1 MKKDGL
7 YSGETINEVA
17 WYLENSGNE
26 PHKVGLKQPNELG
39 IYDMFGNVW
48 EWVDNPTCPN
58 AKAHKIFGGLG
69 IVKEEHARLDI
80 IVIMLM
86 ILKVM
91 TLDLE
96 LLWMLNNMG

>member
-1 MKKDGL
+1 MSWNESSIVLKKLNRMSGLEYRLLTGDEFVKITKGGVEKKDGL

-48 EWVDNPTCPN
+48 EW
-58 AKAHKIFGGLG
+58 
-69 IVKEEHARLDI
+69 
-80 IVIMLM
+80 
-86 ILKVM
+86 
-91 TLDLE
+91 
-96 LLWMLNNMG
+96 